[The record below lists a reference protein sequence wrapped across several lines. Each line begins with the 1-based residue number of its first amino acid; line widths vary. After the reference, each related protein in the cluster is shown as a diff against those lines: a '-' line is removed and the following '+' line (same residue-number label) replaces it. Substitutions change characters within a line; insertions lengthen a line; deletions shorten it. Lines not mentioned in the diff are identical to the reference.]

1 MFSSFSF
8 IDTSAIWSLE
18 EVLIYWICISVK
30 DGLLDFVCKDRYIFR
45 VEIEHIVDIK
55 IGTASGNYLAAP
67 GRTESIVDKEK
78 KEEISCIDVFV
89 EEKKQWMEPYQCSQK
104 QSKDDQGNTSYYQ
117 HLEGTADEIK
127 QIEKKC
133 KKWFYKYRIYSKRW
147 DRSADYRK
155 VFFENTKGPYE
166 CRYCHKRIS
175 RKYMQIDHIVPV
187 LQAKKNPRARN
198 ILKRMHAESVND
210 LVNLAPCCSRC
221 NRQKGSKMG
230 IWVLKGCFGDKGWF
244 RALEKIMICVLLFLV
259 FVAVTGTIHYLIK

>member
-1 MFSSFSF
+1 MQKIPYCCNVQGLGTAFQKKGLASFV
-8 IDTSAIWSLE
+8 T
-18 EVLIYWICISVK
+18 
-30 DGLLDFVCKDRYIFR
+30 LLYKVAFFR
-45 VEIEHIVDIK
+45 VK
-55 IGTASGNYLAAP
+55 
-67 GRTESIVDKEK
+67 
-78 KEEISCIDVFV
+78 
-89 EEKKQWMEPYQCSQK
+89 
-104 QSKDDQGNTSYYQ
+104 
-117 HLEGTADEIK
+117 
-127 QIEKKC
+127 
-133 KKWFYKYRIYSKRW
+133 
-147 DRSADYRK
+147 K

-230 IWVLKGCFGDKGWF
+230 IWVLKGRFGDKGWF